1 MKISYN
7 WLKDYVDIK
16 LSPAKLAELL
26 TMAGLCVDSIHK
38 KGDDS
43 VLEIEITSNRPDWLS
58 YIGIAREVAAITGRK
73 LKVPLSRHCESRR
86 DLIAHRGGTKQSK
99 KTRLLRTSINS
110 VRSPELVEG
119 LRRPDGL
126 PAMTKESQGPFS
138 QERISVKVVDKKL
151 CPRYT
156 ARVIRNVKVGESPKW
171 LKDKLEAVGLRSVNN
186 IVDITNFCLFE
197 TGEPMHAFDL
207 DKLKTMSII
216 VRRASKGEK
225 IRTIDGVERLL
236 DNEMLVIADDKS
248 PVAIA
253 GVMGSLYAEVGLQTK
268 NILLEAACFDPI
280 SVRRTS
286 RKLAL
291 STDSGYR
298 FERKVDIENI
308 EGASGRA
315 ARLISELAQGEEA
328 GEFIDTGYTARALK
342 KIGLRLDRL
351 NKIIGVEIS
360 PSRVKSILTSLGLK
374 IRSSSKNVLEL
385 KPPGFRYDL
394 QNEIDIIEEVARI
407 YGYENIPE
415 TIPPVLEA
423 GSRLPPDT
431 AIDRNIRGVL
441 VNLGLSEIITY
452 SLLSRKTLGLAG
464 SSGANVINIKNPL
477 SNEQEVM
484 RPTLIAGMLNSI
496 RWNINRKLKDLK
508 FFELGRAY
516 FKETDNS
523 FAEKK
528 RLAIGVTGQLYD
540 GWIGHPRA
548 VTLFDLKGIVETLFA
563 EIGVEQIRVKEAL
576 NPAFSPASCACIEV
590 KGNAVGV
597 MGQIDP
603 GVAHNFDIK
612 EAVYAAEIDCAGL
625 IKYISLGRRFKEI
638 PKFPSVIRDISIAA
652 DKNILNADIISLIKG
667 TAGDILKGAELVDRY
682 GGGQIPEGKIGLTYR
697 LEYQD
702 PGRTLQDPEIQ
713 AVHSRIIKA
722 LENNLGAKLR

>member
-1 MKISYN
+1 MRISYN

-16 LSPAKLAELL
+16 LSPEKLAELL

-38 KGDDS
+38 KRDDS

-58 YIGIAREVAAITGRK
+58 YIGVAREVGAITGAK
-73 LKVPLSRHCESRR
+73 LKLSSFVHRR
-86 DLIAHRGGTKQSK
+86 SYVVK
-99 KTRLLRTSINS
+99 KEKNKRKT
-110 VRSPELVEG
+110 
-119 LRRPDGL
+119 
-126 PAMTKESQGPFS
+126 
-138 QERISVKVVDKKL
+138 ISVKVEEKKL

-156 ARVIRNVKVGESPKW
+156 ARIIHNVKVGESPEW
-171 LKDKLEAVGLRSVNN
+171 LKEKLEAVGLRSVNN

-207 DKLKTMSII
+207 DKLGGQSII

-225 IRTIDGVERLL
+225 IRAIDGLERTL
-236 DNEMLVIADDKS
+236 DNDMLVIADDKS

-253 GVMGSLYAEVGLQTK
+253 GVMGSLYAEVSAQTK
-268 NILLEAACFDPI
+268 NILLEAAYFDPI

-286 RKLAL
+286 RRLAL
-291 STDSGYR
+291 STDSSYR

-315 ARLISELAQGEEA
+315 AQLISELAGGEA
-328 GEFIDTGYTARALK
+328 GEFIDIGKTAPVLK
-342 KIGLRLDRL
+342 KISLRLERL
-351 NKIIGVEIS
+351 NKIIGVEIP
-360 PSRVKSILTSLGLK
+360 PSRVNSILASLGLK
-374 IRSSSKNVLEL
+374 VRYLSKNVLEL
-385 KPPGFRYDL
+385 KPPGFRCDL
-394 QNEIDIIEEVARI
+394 QNEIDMVEEVARI

-423 GSRLPPDT
+423 GNRLPPDVV
-431 AIDRNIRGVL
+431 IDRNIRGVL

-452 SLLSRKTLGLAG
+452 SLLSRKTLDFAR
-464 SSGANVINIKNPL
+464 SSGGNVISIKNPL

-508 FFELGRAY
+508 LFELGRAY
-516 FKETDNS
+516 FKEADNS
-523 FAEKK
+523 FAEKNH
-528 RLAIGVTGQLYD
+528 LTIGVTGQLYD

-548 VTLFDLKGIVETLFA
+548 VTLFDLKGIIETLFA
-563 EIGVEQIRVKEAL
+563 RTGVKQICVKEAL
-576 NPAFSPASCACIEV
+576 NPVFSPASCACIEAEDD
-590 KGNAVGV
+590 AVGI

-603 GVAHNFDIK
+603 KVLHDFDIK
-612 EAVYAAEIDCAGL
+612 EAVYAAEIDCARL
-625 IKYISLGRRFKEI
+625 IKHISLEKRFRES

-652 DKNILNADIISLIKG
+652 DKNISNAGIISLIKG
-667 TAGDILKGAELVDRY
+667 TAGGILKDVELVDRY
-682 GGGQIPEGKIGLTYR
+682 SGGQIPEGKIGLTYR

-702 PGRTLQDPEIQ
+702 LNRTLGDPDVQ
-713 AVHSRIIKA
+713 AVHSRIISA
-722 LENNLGAKLR
+722 LENNLGVRLR